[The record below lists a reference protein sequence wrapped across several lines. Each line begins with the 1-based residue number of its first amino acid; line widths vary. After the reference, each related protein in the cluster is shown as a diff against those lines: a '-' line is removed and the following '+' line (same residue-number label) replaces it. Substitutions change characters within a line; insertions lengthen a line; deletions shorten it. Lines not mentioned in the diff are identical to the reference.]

1 MWITGRFHMSF
12 ASVRRVLATAFAV
25 LLAGLTLM
33 TGAAPALADPAAQTG
48 TLEGWVK
55 DPGGL
60 PLEGVA
66 VTLEPGGYQQNSD
79 ASGRVLFT
87 DLPVGEYL
95 LSASTTLNGDCP
107 VSRSQLL
114 YIDQYGITF
123 GIHLHTADGEP
134 CPPPADPEVP
144 TAMLGGVVW
153 GEAAGEVTVTLQPG
167 GLRATTNEWGG
178 FEFPGLAPGAYTLT
192 ATAAG
197 GDCGLTA
204 NFETVLNGVD
214 SWYDLFLEPAPCV

>member
-1 MWITGRFHMSF
+1 M
-12 ASVRRVLATAFAV
+12 AVVSVRRVLTTAFAV
-25 LLAGLTLM
+25 LLAGFVLM
-33 TGAAPALADPAAQTG
+33 TGAAPALADPASPTG
-48 TLEGWVK
+48 SLEGWVK
-55 DPGGL
+55 APSGL
-60 PLEGVA
+60 PLEGVT
-66 VTLEPGGYQQNSD
+66 VTLEPGGYQQASD

-87 DLPVGEYL
+87 ELPTGEYL
-95 LSASTTLNGDCP
+95 LSASTTLNGNCP

-114 YIDQYGITF
+114 YIDQYGVTF
-123 GIHLHTADGEP
+123 GIYLYPEDGEP

-144 TAMLGGVVW
+144 PATLGGIVW

-167 GLRATTNEWGG
+167 GLQTTTGEWGG

-214 SWYDLFLEPAPCV
+214 SWYDLFLEPSPCA

>member
-1 MWITGRFHMSF
+1 MFF
-12 ASVRRVLATAFAV
+12 VSVRRLLATALAV
-25 LLAGLTLM
+25 LLAGFLLT
-33 TGAAPALADPAAQTG
+33 TGAAPALADPAAPTG
-48 TLEGWVK
+48 TFEGWVK

-60 PLEGVA
+60 PLEGVT

-95 LSASTTLNGDCP
+95 VSASTTLNGDCP

-114 YIDQYGITF
+114 FVDQYGITF
-123 GIHLHTADGEP
+123 GLTLYTEDGEP
-134 CPPPADPEVP
+134 CPPPAEPEVP
-144 TAMLGGVVW
+144 AATLGGLVW
-153 GEAAGEVTVTLQPG
+153 GEAVAGVTVTLQPG
-167 GLRATTNEWGG
+167 GLQATTNEWGG
-178 FEFPGLAPGAYTLT
+178 FEFPGLAAGTYTLT

-204 NFETVLNGVD
+204 SLEAVLGGTD
-214 SWYDLFLEPAPCV
+214 SWYDLFLEPTVCP